1 MQEGGFIMNYVSTT
15 QGKRVKKRKK
25 SRLRTWVKVVI
36 VIGVLILGK
45 FVFGNIRF
53 LGNTYIQGVNC
64 SFMSAMEAES
74 KIEEELANKKI
85 EIQFSN
91 GRSYSTNAGTLGVS
105 LNSEAYQTIEGFL
118 KEQKLFSFT
127 NNKDYD
133 ISAFLDFNKSNTKDY
148 LSKLTEDWSEETTLD
163 NTYIEWNDGTQTYV
177 FNRTP
182 EEIRVTIDDAADYII
197 TELMNNV
204 TVINFSKLKEQV
216 WEAIDEEL
224 EPQIEAIN
232 SILATTVVYKLKNGT
247 TYTLDANVMKDWVE
261 RNDGKYEISLEKHLP
276 DFLDSLS
283 KKVETKSEG
292 IKFKPTGLDFI
303 TVPTSKSST
312 LSLDKEKEASWLKE
326 NLPRSEKFTREPF
339 YSSTPLEIGDTYV
352 ELDITRQTVWMYKDG
367 ECILESL
374 CVTGNV
380 AGGHSTPTGL
390 YYLTYKTTDAVL
402 RGTNNDGSK
411 YASPVKYWMPF
422 NGGIGFHDAS
432 WRNGKFG
439 GNIYKTDGSHGC
451 VNMPKNNAKILY
463 ENINSEI
470 PIIIYKS

>member
-1 MQEGGFIMNYVSTT
+1 MNYVSTM
-15 QGKRVKKRKK
+15 QGKREK

-36 VIGVLILGK
+36 VIGALILGK

-64 SFMSAMEAES
+64 SFMTPMEAED
-74 KIEEELANKKI
+74 KIKEELVNKKI
-85 EIQFSN
+85 KIQFSD
-91 GRSYSTNAGTLGVS
+91 GKSYSTNAGTLGVG
-105 LNSEAYQTIEGFL
+105 LNSEAYKSIKGFL
-118 KEQKLFSFT
+118 KEQKLFSFM

-133 ISAFLDFNKSNTKDY
+133 ISLEFNKSNTEDY
-148 LSKLTEDWSEETTLD
+148 LSEITEDWSEETTLD
-163 NTYIEWNDGTQTYV
+163 NTYIEWDGNTYV
-177 FNRTP
+177 FSQTP
-182 EEIRVTIDDAADYII
+182 EETKVTIADAADYII
-197 TELMNNV
+197 TELENNV
-204 TVINFSKLKEQV
+204 TVIDFSKLKEQV
-216 WEAIDEEL
+216 WEDRKQEI
-224 EPQIEAIN
+224 EPQLAAIN
-232 SILATTVVYKLKNGT
+232 SILATTVVYELSDGT
-247 TYTLDANVMKDWVE
+247 TYTLDADVMKDWVE
-261 RNDGKYEISLEKHLP
+261 RNNGKYELSLEKHLP

-283 KKVETKSEG
+283 KKVETKNEG
-292 IKFKPTGLDFI
+292 IQFKPTGLDFI
-303 TVPTSKSST
+303 TIPSSKSST
-312 LSLDKEKEASWLKE
+312 PSLDKEQETTWLKE
-326 NLPRSEKFTREPF
+326 NLTSSEKFTREPF
-339 YSSTPLEIGDTYV
+339 YSIAPAKIGDTYV